1 MDERLKKPTGREHSQ
16 RAMDDRAVTE
26 NRNLSDTVRREDFR
40 SLFRQEVLPNLPP
53 IDGYH
58 VMWASTNNPR
68 DPIIRRL
75 QAGYQIVTAEDVP
88 GFESLSTKTGEYAGA
103 IGINEMIALKCPDD
117 LYRAMM
123 KHFHHDLPREE
134 EQRRDAILDVV
145 REQAAARGLKV
156 LEGEAV
162 AEPEF

>member
-1 MDERLKKPTGREHSQ
+1 
-16 RAMDDRAVTE
+16 
-26 NRNLSDTVRREDFR
+26 
-40 SLFRQEVLPNLPP
+40 
-53 IDGYH
+53 
-58 VMWASTNNPR
+58 
-68 DPIIRRL
+68 L

-103 IGINEMIALKCPDD
+103 IGVNEMIALKCPDD